1 MPSPMMLNDFKLI
14 GGLPTV
20 GEAAVICIARLDCI
34 VTFLTCRI
42 MFGGL
47 ISAYRPLKIAHG

>member
-1 MPSPMMLNDFKLI
+1 MPNPIILNDFKLI

-20 GEAAVICIARLDCI
+20 GKAAVICIARLDCI
-34 VTFLTCRI
+34 VTLLTCRI

-47 ISAYRPLKIAHG
+47 IGAYRPLKIAHG